1 MFNGNISM
9 KFYDMC
15 HFVRSNGKK
24 TVQRAHCAVGSHSR
38 IFGGDFLY
46 SWDTTVQFLVA
57 IFSSVGSTVQF
68 LVAIFSTVGSAVQ
81 YDTCELAGGGAP

>member
-1 MFNGNISM
+1 MFWTFFRDRKGECSPQFLWAIFS
-9 KFYDMC
+9 
-15 HFVRSNGKK
+15 
-24 TVQRAHCAVGSHSR
+24 TVGSHSR